1 MDEKL
6 LQERVVSHTITLIQK
21 QHFYPFRKGI
31 DSSRACGSA
40 VPFNRGPT
48 FQHSLWLKIFA
59 LNARFRP
66 WPTPRSHVE

>member
-1 MDEKL
+1 MMNYYKNGVL
-6 LQERVVSHTITLIQK
+6 SNTITLIRK
-21 QHFYPFRKGI
+21 RGFYPFRNGI
-31 DSSRACGSA
+31 DSSRVCGSA
-40 VPFNRGPT
+40 FPFNRGLT